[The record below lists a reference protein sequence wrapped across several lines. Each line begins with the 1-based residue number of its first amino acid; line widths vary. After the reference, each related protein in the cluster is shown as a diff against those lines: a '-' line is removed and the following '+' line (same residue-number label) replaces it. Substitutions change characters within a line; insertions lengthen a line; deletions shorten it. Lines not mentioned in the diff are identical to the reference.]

1 MFNIFKFYFKF
12 NINYYF
18 KSMLFD
24 YNYSFDIYQ
33 ITLTLDSKT
42 LVSNSLQNVLY
53 CFQESIFLSTPN
65 TKLFSSFF

>member
-1 MFNIFKFYFKF
+1 
-12 NINYYF
+12 
-18 KSMLFD
+18 MLFD